1 MFQHYALS
9 SYAPILVHFR
19 GKKIGFEKVIQ
30 MIDEMIAT
38 LKKEQADDD
47 AKKEYCEEQLILCYA
62 MICYTRIYYTILNLY
77 YVIAQYDIL

>member
-1 MFQHYALS
+1 MPCRRMPL
-9 SYAPILVHFR
+9 LVHFS

-47 AKKEYCEEQLILCYA
+47 AKKEYCEEQFDLTDDKKKAL
-62 MICYTRIYYTILNLY
+62 LE
-77 YVIAQYDIL
+77 